1 MIINTNTLRKAL
13 YDYDWF
19 IQFINDFNNYK
30 YKNFLI
36 QDSLKTFIILI
47 KINIIILTAI
57 YHMT

>member
-36 QDSLKTFIILI
+36 QDSLK
-47 KINIIILTAI
+47 NI
-57 YHMT
+57 YNFD